1 MKRDFQ
7 MTARN
12 QAHTQDNTPK
22 VYLAGKIRK
31 HCWRHQL
38 VSGLR
43 NHSWGD
49 GPLHQNTFTYIG
61 PFFIGCDH
69 GCFHNKNSHGNVAIR
84 GDTYCPGRGPNDE
97 FDAPHLE
104 VSTMCLGSLK
114 KADLVFCYVDAA
126 DCYGTLVEI
135 GYALAHDI
143 PLVIAFAPSIATPAD
158 NQFWF
163 ACVKA
168 RWSIYG
174 VHEYEL
180 SDYLE
185 QAIRRFTWK

>member
-1 MKRDFQ
+1 MKRNFQ
-7 MTARN
+7 MTAYN
-12 QAHTQDNTPK
+12 LTHTQGNKPN

-38 VSGLR
+38 ISGLR

-49 GPLHQNTFTYIG
+49 GPLQQNRFTYIG

-84 GDTYCPGRGPNDE
+84 GDNLCPGRDSNAE

-104 VSTMCLGSLK
+104 VANLCLDALL
-114 KADLVFCYVDAA
+114 KADLVFCYIDAA

-135 GYALAHDI
+135 GYAIAIDV
-143 PLVIAFAPSIATPAD
+143 PLVVAFAPSIATSAGND
-158 NQFWF
+158 FWF
-163 ACVKA
+163 ACAKA

-174 VHEYEL
+174 VHKYEL
-180 SDYLE
+180 SGYLD
-185 QAIRRFTWK
+185 QAIQRYT

>member
-7 MTARN
+7 TTAR
-12 QAHTQDNTPK
+12 TQKLTQSLKPN

-38 VSGLR
+38 ISGLR
-43 NHSWGD
+43 DHSWGD
-49 GPLHQNTFTYIG
+49 GPLQQNSFNYIG

-84 GDTYCPGRGPNDE
+84 GDNLCPGRDLNAE

-104 VSTMCLGSLK
+104 VATLCLEALD

-135 GYALAHDI
+135 GYALAHDV
-143 PLVIAFAPSIATPAD
+143 PLVVAFAPSIATSVD
-158 NQFWF
+158 NDFWF
-163 ACVKA
+163 SCVKA
-168 RWSIYG
+168 RWTLYG
-174 VHEYEL
+174 VSEYQL
-180 SDYLE
+180 KNYLDE
-185 QAIRRFTWK
+185 ALRRYT